1 MNIPTSKVVDKQS
14 ILKRDGEIQRAL
26 AINLQ
31 KKFEPKS
38 RALWKEHQDEM
49 YLNTLQVSNEPSLTN
64 LIANEKES
72 ENQSDVLQSESLT
85 KSNLPTIT
93 DDNTSDYILD
103 RLEFYEIQ
111 VLNQRFPEFLAILK
125 EKLKKI
131 NKDSFISLIKSE
143 TSDFFVEN
151 PTREGCQD

>member
-49 YLNTLQVSNEPSLTN
+49 YSNTLQVSNEV
-64 LIANEKES
+64 ANEKES
-72 ENQSDVLQSESLT
+72 ENQSDVLQSESLA
-85 KSNLPTIT
+85 KINLLTIT
-93 DDNTSDYILD
+93 DDNTSDYIID
-103 RLEFYEIQ
+103 RLEFNEIK

-125 EKLKKI
+125 ENTKKSI
-131 NKDSFISLIKSE
+131 RIHLFL
-143 TSDFFVEN
+143 
-151 PTREGCQD
+151 